1 MLFNAIIYFLCFYT
15 CKKPKIVSL
24 SKGPMLK
31 EERQRMIL
39 RDVEVHNRV
48 LLTDLAEQLGVSVDT
63 VRRDVKELDA
73 VQKLRKVHG
82 GAVSLG
88 FVAPAAANA
97 NTYAIAEKIIIAKKA
112 LGILKNGSVIFLD
125 GGTTCQE
132 LARLLPETL
141 QITCFT
147 ISLPVALVLQN
158 KPGVRVILIGGE
170 VSAEAHITTGVT
182 AVNALADIQVD
193 YGFIGT
199 GYVDALH
206 GLTEFDWDVVQVKK
220 AVIEA
225 SRKVILL
232 CISEKLNSQHRYR
245 TCDISA
251 INSIITELDP
261 ESSRLNSFRN
271 HQIHIF

>member
-1 MLFNAIIYFLCFYT
+1 
-15 CKKPKIVSL
+15 
-24 SKGPMLK
+24 MLK

-39 RDVEVHNRV
+39 KDVEVHNRV
-48 LLTDLAEQLGVSVDT
+48 LLTDLAEQLEVSVDT

-73 VQKLRKVHG
+73 IQKLRKVHG

-88 FVAPAAANA
+88 FMTPAAANT
-97 NTYAIAEKIIIAKKA
+97 NIYAISEKITIAKKA
-112 LGILKNGSVIFLD
+112 MGILKNGSVIFMD

-141 QITCFT
+141 QLTCFT
-147 ISLPVALVLQN
+147 ISLPVAMLLQT

-170 VSAEAHITTGVT
+170 VSGEAQITTGAP
-182 AVNALADIQVD
+182 AVKALSDIHVD

-220 AVIEA
+220 AVVEA
-225 SRKVILL
+225 SRKVVLL

-251 INSIITELDP
+251 VNTIITELNPD
-261 ESSRLNSFRN
+261 SGRLNSFRN
-271 HQIHIF
+271 HQIHIR

>member
-1 MLFNAIIYFLCFYT
+1 
-15 CKKPKIVSL
+15 
-24 SKGPMLK
+24 MLK
-31 EERQRMIL
+31 EERQRIIL
-39 RDVEVHNRV
+39 REVEVHNRV
-48 LLTDLAEQLGVSVDT
+48 LLTDLAGELDVSVDT

-73 VQKLRKVHG
+73 MRKLRKVHG

-88 FVAPAAANA
+88 FISPAAANT
-97 NTYAIAEKIIIAKKA
+97 NTYAIDEKISIAKKA
-112 LGILKNGSVIFLD
+112 IGMLKNGGVVFMD
-125 GGTTCQE
+125 GGTTCLE
-132 LARLLPETL
+132 LARLLPEGMQL
-141 QITCFT
+141 TCFT
-147 ISLPVALVLQN
+147 ISLPVALMLQT

-170 VSAEAHITTGVT
+170 VSGEAQITTGAT
-182 AVNALADIQVD
+182 AINTLSDIKVD

-225 SRKVILL
+225 SRKVVLL

-251 INSIITELDP
+251 INTIVTELDP
-261 ESSRLNSFRN
+261 DSNRLNLFRN
-271 HQIHIF
+271 HQIHIL